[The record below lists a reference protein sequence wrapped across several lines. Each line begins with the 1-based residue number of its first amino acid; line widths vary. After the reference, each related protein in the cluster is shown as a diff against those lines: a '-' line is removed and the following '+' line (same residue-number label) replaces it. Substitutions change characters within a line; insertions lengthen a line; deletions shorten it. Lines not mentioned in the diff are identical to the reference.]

1 MIPITPIP
9 EQTSEP
15 TEAAALDPISVI
27 IGEELPAN
35 KFAEST
41 ATSERVFYLVVAR
54 ELKSSEQGQ
63 CGYMRS
69 GIKKYE
75 GPKDYIKGLSR

>member
-1 MIPITPIP
+1 MIPITPIT

-15 TEAAALDPISVI
+15 TETALDPISVI
-27 IGEELPAN
+27 IGEEIPAN

-41 ATSERVFYLVVAR
+41 AASERVFYLVVAR

>member
-1 MIPITPIP
+1 MIPITPIT

-15 TEAAALDPISVI
+15 TEVALDPISVI

-41 ATSERVFYLVVAR
+41 AASERVFYLVVAR